1 MEIKMKIKPIT
12 LAICFALSPNCYAFE
27 EDEDDDIGLIS
38 LEDLMNIK
46 VTVASGSKG
55 MTVRESPGIVTLI
68 TKAEIKNSGA
78 RDLVDVLNLV
88 PGFTFAV
95 DVQGVVGISARGNWS
110 HEGKISLMIDDME
123 MNELSFATLQF
134 GNHYPVDIIER
145 IEIIRGPGSAIYGGF
160 AEMGVIKIITKNAE
174 TLKATEGSV
183 IVGSMENG
191 ASRTSGS
198 IATGH
203 KFDNGSISANLF
215 YGLAE
220 RSDRDF
226 SDFYDDTYNM
236 KGNSDLN
243 DLMFNIGFKYGD
255 FSGRYLLD
263 RYDVTQ
269 RDIFFV
275 NAPYAVKQNFESD
288 FMQLKYDWQVSDDL
302 SIAPEIIIKKQKPW
316 KSNTDEVVALEAL
329 DPDSY
334 EGQFFNEDLQRTTFK
349 VIGSYDLNETDNLV
363 FGVSYFEDED
373 KTVNFKYDSTAV
385 FAQSVINTSFG
396 NVTVGG
402 RWEDNSVAGS
412 TFLPRLGYT
421 NAWEKSHI
429 KVLWSKAFRA
439 PVIQNILDFND
450 PDSPGGI
457 KPENTTVFEIEAGYK
472 LSDNLLLTANIYD
485 IVIDD
490 PIVYFFDDDDSYRN
504 YETVGTRG
512 FELESRYKDSW
523 GYLTATY
530 SYYQV
535 GDNQV
540 DQYAIRD
547 VDPDFDDDITPL
559 LDQDQ
564 LLGMPSQ
571 KFTLSASYTLND
583 TWRINPSLIFEGS
596 KYGYVGVTQDDD
608 EQLIAKEFGSTTR
621 LNFNVI
627 GEDIFTDNLELQ
639 VGVFNLFDEDVD
651 YIQPYYDGYHAP
663 LPGSTRELFVR
674 ASFEF

>member
-1 MEIKMKIKPIT
+1 MKIKQIA
-12 LAICFALSPNCYAFE
+12 LAISFALSSNCYAFE
-27 EDEDDDIGLIS
+27 EGEDDEGDIGLIS

-88 PGFTFAV
+88 PGFTFAM

-174 TLKATEGSV
+174 TLKATEGSLV
-183 IVGSMENG
+183 LGSMEDG

-198 IATGH
+198 LAAGH
-203 KFDNGSISANLF
+203 KFDEGSISANLF
-215 YGLAE
+215 YSNGE

-243 DLMFNIGFKYGD
+243 DLMFNIGIKYGG

-263 RYDVTQ
+263 RYDITQ

-275 NAPYAVKQNFESD
+275 NAPYAIEQQFESD
-288 FMQLKYDWQVSDDL
+288 FFQLKYDWQVNQDL
-302 SIAPEIIIKKQKPW
+302 SITPEVIIKKQSPW
-316 KSNTDEVVALEAL
+316 RSNTDEVVALEDL

-334 EGQFFNEDLQRTTFK
+334 GGQFFEEDLQRTTFK
-349 VIGSYDLNETDNLV
+349 VIGSYDLNETDNLI

-373 KTVNFKYDSTAV
+373 KTVNFKYDSTAI
-385 FAQSVINTSFG
+385 FAQSVLNTSFG

-421 NAWEKSHI
+421 NVWEKSHL

-457 KPENTTVFEIEAGYK
+457 KPENTTVFEIEAGYQ
-472 LSDNLLLTANIYD
+472 LSANFLLTANIYD

-490 PIVYFFDDDDSYRN
+490 PIVYFFEDTDAYRN

-512 FELESRYKDSW
+512 FELETRYKESW

-535 GDNQV
+535 SDNQV

-547 VDPDFDDDITPL
+547 IDPDFDDDITPL
-559 LDQDQ
+559 IDEDQ

-571 KFTLSASYTLND
+571 KLTLSGSYAFND
-583 TWRINPSLIFEGS
+583 TWRINPSLIFEGT
-596 KYGYVGVTQDDD
+596 KYGYTGVTQDDD
-608 EQLIAKEFGSTTR
+608 EQLIASEFDSTTR
-621 LNFNVI
+621 INVNVI
-627 GEDIFTDNLELQ
+627 GQDIFTDNLELQ
-639 VGVFNLFDEDVD
+639 FGVFNLLDEEID

-663 LPGSTRELFVR
+663 LPGATRELFVR
-674 ASFEF
+674 ISFEF